1 MMSEVFNQLGQYFHQ
16 DIHLIYSS
24 VEEVAKAFIQRLDKS
39 ETKELVVFIETK
51 LSASSDSELA
61 DLWDETGS
69 DIIVDDHAIRDFL
82 SKILGQAKS
91 QG

>member
-1 MMSEVFNQLGQYFHQ
+1 MSEIFQQRGQYFHQ

-24 VEEVAKAFIQRLDKS
+24 VEEVAKAFVLRLDQS
-39 ETKELVVFIETK
+39 ETTELVNFLEK
-51 LSASSDSELA
+51 NLSSKSNSELA
-61 DLWDETGS
+61 DLWDKTGS
-69 DIIVDDHAIRDFL
+69 DIIVDDNGIRDFL